1 MSDEVKTP
9 NGRAARTEARVIAAA
24 TELFPERGYQ
34 GTTLAD
40 VARAAG
46 VGARTVYVRF
56 GTKAAL
62 LRRVVDVAIVGDTL
76 PIDVAHRDW
85 SVTAM
90 TAPTLH
96 ERVAA
101 QASGSRALMQ
111 RVGPLL
117 AVTGQAEPVEPD
129 VAAAAQ
135 AGREMTVRLI
145 REFWTA
151 LAADGLL
158 HPGADPE
165 WAGATTALLGTADT
179 YLLITRTLGWTP
191 AEYEA
196 WTYRTWMHLATTPG
210 PATGIRG

>member
-9 NGRAARTEARVIAAA
+9 NGRAARTEARVVSAA
-24 TELFPERGYQ
+24 TALFLERGYQ

-40 VARAAG
+40 VAAAAG

-62 LRRVVDVAIVGDTL
+62 LRRAIDVALVGDTL

-101 QASGSRALMQ
+101 QASGGRALME

-117 AVTGQAEPVEPD
+117 AVAGQAEPVEAEI
-129 VAAAAQ
+129 AAAAQ
-135 AGREMTVRLI
+135 AGREETVRQV
-145 REFWTA
+145 RAFWAA
-151 LAADGLL
+151 LGRDGLL
-158 HPGADPE
+158 HPGADPD
-165 WAGATTALLGTADT
+165 WAGATTALLATADT
-179 YLLITRTLGWTP
+179 YLLITRTLRWTP
-191 AEYEA
+191 AEYET
-196 WTYRTWMHLATTPG
+196 WIHRTWMHLATTPG
-210 PATGIRG
+210 PA